1 MPNKNLFLKVL
12 FILFFLKVFNSQAQ
26 TVKSG
31 EITWKYLSEE
41 KYEIN
46 LTLFK
51 LCTGLDFDTIQKIE
65 ILSLDSF
72 VKDSFELTFYRKSVQ
87 SISYLC
93 DTVKTSCDTSLG
105 DRFKVTEKHVFS
117 QILDFNVG
125 QMKQWL
131 DSGACLFRFYYK
143 NYERDF
149 HSTLDT
155 AYRNSTFE
163 VDAEIN
169 YCGIKSSYQAV
180 SDNSPNYTNPPLLLN
195 YCNIPFENHDGGFDK
210 DKDSIVYSLEA
221 PLWNKYSEVGYI
233 VNLSKNIP
241 LSNYCRGP
249 NQLGQCIPR
258 PNRSSPEGFYFNT
271 KTGEYIYLP
280 TVCNQKGVL
289 VVKASQY
296 KLDSSGHRWI
306 YTGFVKREIS
316 ITTIISGNNNIP
328 RLASSYTYIMCE
340 GEKKCFKIN
349 VEDEEFNGT
358 SGKQVWIDTISLS
371 WNNIFKNATLT
382 TDSHF
387 MTNDNGV
394 IYTNTDATLC
404 IQTEIGDAS
413 PVPYYLSITA
423 RDKWCP
429 SNAVTTKAIELYVNP
444 YPKAKLLLEE
454 KTCGKF
460 SLKIDTQKPFPY
472 RDTIKVQW
480 LVLDSLNNTIAQ
492 GTTLQ
497 DSFVLPDLGRYYVQ
511 FDAKY
516 AMSTCSI
523 STIDTIF
530 GKVDSAKWN
539 YIVPRLLV
547 SSDTLQCF
555 KNHRFE
561 MMDSSSVLGGG
572 FAQRYWVIADK
583 DTVLDQ
589 NLSLVFDTIGKYKA
603 KLFLMSNTGCEY
615 SDSLYLNLR
624 GTRIDSVHF
633 VDTAMCFRNNLFT
646 GKIYSNDSHSI
657 AYSWNFSDNADR
669 IYNGKEI
676 NKVFQSPGI
685 YISQSIITDNDL
697 CSDTFLQNLHVF
709 AHPIASI
716 KALSDLNQCSKNS
729 LFKFADSSTIENGKI
744 ASNKWSFIN
753 KTLIDMDI
761 LEFGYSFP
769 GMVKVYLEASSDK
782 NCKSSDSINIEVFES
797 PIYSQ
802 VLGDAL
808 VWLKDTVTYSCPNYI
823 GHYYTWGFSETMGKG
838 LSSGINVNSFRIQW
852 LDTGWANVYCK
863 FYKDPRCVD
872 SSILSVYI
880 QEKPEPVST
889 MDLDSRDLL
898 FCFPNP
904 VFEVLT
910 MPEGYS
916 FVRINIYDELGK
928 LILQSQGTNQ
938 LSLKEL
944 LTGVYIVEGVL
955 PNGNKVRNKVIKINP

>member
-65 ILSLDSF
+65 ILSLDSI

-93 DTVKTSCDTSLG
+93 DTVKNSCDTSLG

-125 QMKQWL
+125 QIKQWL

-180 SDNSPNYTNPPLLLN
+180 SDNSPYFTNPPLLLN
-195 YCNIPFENHDGGFDK
+195 FCNIPFVNHDGGFDK

-241 LSNYCRGP
+241 LSNYCRP
-249 NQLGQCIPR
+249 PIQFGQCTPR

-306 YTGFVKREIS
+306 YTGFIKREIS

-328 RLASSYTYIMCE
+328 RLASSNTYLMCE
-340 GEKKCFKIN
+340 GEKKCFKIK

-358 SGKQVWIDTISLS
+358 SGKQAWIDTISLS
-371 WNNIFKNATLT
+371 WNNIFKNSTLT
-382 TDSHF
+382 VDSHF
-387 MTNDNGV
+387 LSNNNGV
-394 IYTNTDATLC
+394 IYANTDATLC
-404 IQTEIGDAS
+404 IQTEIGDAR

-460 SLKIDTQKPFPY
+460 SLKIETQKPFPY
-472 RDTIKVQW
+472 RDSIKVLW

-497 DSFVLPDLGRYYVQ
+497 DSFILPDLGLYYVQ
-511 FDAKY
+511 FNAKY
-516 AMSTCSI
+516 AMSSCSI
-523 STIDTIF
+523 STIDTIY
-530 GKVDSAKWN
+530 GKVDSTKWN

-547 SSDTLQCF
+547 YSDTLQCF

-624 GTRIDSVHF
+624 GSRIDSVHF
-633 VDTAMCFRNNLFT
+633 SDTALCFRKNQFI
-646 GKIYSNDSHSI
+646 GKAYVTDADSVT
-657 AYSWNFSDNADR
+657 YSWNFSDNADS

-676 NKVFQSPGI
+676 NKVFQNSGNYEARLILNSSDVCADTFYQNLMVFSQPSVFVLFEDTVMCFKNHEFKGEAFATGTNPIVYNWRYTDNPNNI
-685 YISQSIITDNDL
+685 YIGSYSQKSFNSSGNYSLTLDIVDSNNCTDTVKQKLNVLTELNTSLSFNDTSTCDKNKEFVGTTVVSGAKPFDYQWRISNNPDSIYKGAELRRVFPTFGSFSVELIINDKNQ
-697 CSDTFLQNLHVF
+697 CSDTFSRNLHVF
-709 AHPIASI
+709 SQPLASI
-716 KALSDLNQCSKNS
+716 KALSDLNQCSRNTQ
-729 LFKFADSSTIENGKI
+729 FTF
-744 ASNKWSFIN
+744 
-753 KTLIDMDI
+753 
-761 LEFGYSFP
+761 
-769 GMVKVYLEASSDK
+769 
-782 NCKSSDSINIEVFES
+782 
-797 PIYSQ
+797 
-802 VLGDAL
+802 LG
-808 VWLKDTVTYSCPNYI
+808 
-823 GHYYTWGFSETMGKG
+823 
-838 LSSGINVNSFRIQW
+838 
-852 LDTGWANVYCK
+852 
-863 FYKDPRCVD
+863 
-872 SSILSVYI
+872 
-880 QEKPEPVST
+880 
-889 MDLDSRDLL
+889 
-898 FCFPNP
+898 
-904 VFEVLT
+904 
-910 MPEGYS
+910 
-916 FVRINIYDELGK
+916 
-928 LILQSQGTNQ
+928 LIL
-938 LSLKEL
+938 L
-944 LTGVYIVEGVL
+944 LIVE
-955 PNGNKVRNKVIKINP
+955 K